1 MAEIIVG
8 YDGTDSSK
16 AALDWAAG
24 LAKTEPTPKV

>member
-24 LAKTEPTPKV
+24 LAKELGTRW